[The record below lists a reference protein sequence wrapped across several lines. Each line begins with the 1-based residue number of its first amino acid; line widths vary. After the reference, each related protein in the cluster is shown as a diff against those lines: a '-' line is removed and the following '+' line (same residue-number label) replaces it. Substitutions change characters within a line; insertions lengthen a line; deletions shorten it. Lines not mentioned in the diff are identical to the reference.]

1 MFAITMTAIAGIML
15 IGIGFIL
22 LAWRKDKE
30 YMECANDATRNL
42 DKLEHDRINDENLIL
57 KDKLAYR
64 EKEISRLGI
73 RLTDVNGKLAK
84 ALTDQV
90 NLQAAYDSLRR
101 ESEKSVERHQASLDA
116 EAERRYR
123 VLRAADKRLDVI
135 EYYVRYS
142 NLRCSKCGRMIK
154 RGIRPLITM
163 ASDGKIVSIKSL
175 CPRCYP
181 NKGDGCTA

>member
-1 MFAITMTAIAGIML
+1 MFAITMTAIAGILL

-22 LAWRKDKE
+22 LAWRRDRKYMDASFAGTLELARIDYQKE
-30 YMECANDATRNL
+30 GN
-42 DKLEHDRINDENLIL
+42 ENTVLR
-57 KDKLAYR
+57 DKLANR
-64 EKEISRLGI
+64 ESEISRLGI

-116 EAERRYR
+116 EAQRRHEVERT
-123 VLRAADKRLDVI
+123 ADKRLDVI

-163 ASDGKIVSIKSL
+163 DSFGAIQGIVS
-175 CPRCYP
+175 Y
-181 NKGDGCTA
+181 CTNCAPKQGE